1 MKRDDSGTLRTLMVP
16 CLMVGLALGISNPA
30 RAYVDPLTEEEIAAI
45 QQLSPSELIELI
57 KSGDWQ
63 HASHALGE
71 LLRDGC
77 SISELE
83 TLVEVAKH
91 HYSRTIIERLALT
104 IYDETASDEDK
115 RRVDRFIDLLEE
127 PLKNWDPPGFGLVA
141 VDGLARTITHD
152 PEYKNRQI
160 DQGRWP
166 DPPYANG
173 RVTDILIWC
182 LDHKHFGVRHTA
194 IRWLSSVGGND
205 PGRAEDILAK
215 LKAQRI
221 KEEEAQDFEERHR
234 QGFLFLIEQAIT
246 DIERRINQARQLS
259 ATTPEQRSRVR

>member
-1 MKRDDSGTLRTLMVP
+1 
-16 CLMVGLALGISNPA
+16 MVGLALAISNPA
-30 RAYVDPLTEEEIAAI
+30 RAYVEPLSEEEIAAI
-45 QQLSPSELIELI
+45 QRLSPSELVELI
-57 KSGDWQ
+57 KEGDAL
-63 HASHALGE
+63 HAEAAFDE

-83 TLVEVAKH
+83 TLVEVAKNH
-91 HYSRTIIERLALT
+91 HGQMIIDTLALT

-127 PLKNWDPPGFGLVA
+127 ALKNWDPPGFGLVA
-141 VDGLARTITHD
+141 VDGLARTINHD
-152 PEYKNRQI
+152 PVYKNREI

-166 DPPYANG
+166 KPPYAND

-182 LDHKHFGVRHTA
+182 LDHEHFAVRHAA
-194 IRWLSSVGGND
+194 IRWLSSVGAND
-205 PGRAEDILAK
+205 PGRAEDILAR

-234 QGFLFLIEQAIT
+234 QGFLFIIEQAIT
-246 DIERRINQARQLS
+246 DIERRIDQARQLS
-259 ATTPEQRSRVR
+259 ATTPEQSRGLYR

>member
-1 MKRDDSGTLRTLMVP
+1 MLMVP

-30 RAYVDPLTEEEIAAI
+30 SAYVEPLTEEEIDAI
-45 QQLSPSELIELI
+45 RRLSPSELIELI
-57 KSGDWQ
+57 KSGDALHAQ
-63 HASHALGE
+63 HAVDE

-77 SISELE
+77 SMSELE
-83 TLVEVAKH
+83 TLVEVAKN
-91 HYSRTIIERLALT
+91 HYGQMIICTLALT

-115 RRVDRFIDLLEE
+115 RRVDRFIDLVEE
-127 PLKNWDPPGFGLVA
+127 ALKDWDPPGFGLVA
-141 VDGLARTITHD
+141 VDGLARTINHD
-152 PEYKNRQI
+152 PVYKNRQI

-166 DPPYANG
+166 NPPYAND

-182 LDHKHFGVRHTA
+182 LDHKHFAVRHAA

-234 QGFLFLIEQAIT
+234 QDFLLMIEHVIT
-246 DIERRINQARQLS
+246 RLERRINQARQLS
-259 ATTPEQRSRVR
+259 ATTPEQSQGSDR